1 MKDKIRLGV
10 SRCVFGEKV
19 RYDGGHKYSPF
30 LEEIA
35 LDFELEPVCPEAECG
50 MSIPREPAHIGGSPM
65 QPTFMG
71 NLTGKNYTFQL
82 MTWVQDRIQRF
93 HIESV
98 FGYVFKSGSPSC
110 AAVEKL
116 PVYNGEGGIRGYS
129 HGLFALEFMRTFPLV
144 PVVDDIGLAQPLV
157 REKFLSE
164 VEKYH
169 KSCKQRM

>member
-1 MKDKIRLGV
+1 MKRKIRLGV
-10 SRCVFGEKV
+10 SKCVLGEKV
-19 RYDGGHKYSPF
+19 RYDGRHQYSPF
-30 LEEIA
+30 LEEMA

-65 QPTFMG
+65 QPAFVG
-71 NLTGKNYTFQL
+71 NLTGKSYTFKI
-82 MTWVQDRIQRF
+82 MTWVQERMQRF
-93 HIESV
+93 HIEPV

-110 AAVEKL
+110 AAVEKV
-116 PVYNGEGGIRGYS
+116 PVYDRNGRIRGYS
-129 HGLFALEFMRTFPLV
+129 FGLFALEFMQTFPLV
-144 PVVDDIGLAQPLV
+144 PVVDEIGLAQPLV